1 MATFHD
7 PAHCFAPLEVVERL
21 LEIREEQGF
30 VPTIY
35 LDRIGE
41 LTDFLDSYG
50 FDIYSFSTGNEKIN
64 YGDYRTLVVPGGDTH
79 HDASAKAH

>member
-1 MATFHD
+1 MATFRD
-7 PAHCFAPLEVVERL
+7 PNHCFAPLEVVERL

-30 VPTIY
+30 APTIY
-35 LDRIGE
+35 LDRVGE

-64 YGDYRTLVVPGGDTH
+64 YGDYRTAVVPGGDAVH
-79 HDASAKAH
+79 GSATAH